1 MAELEQRELE
11 TPVST
16 SSPVTSTTPATKP
29 AKNPKRVVAGKLAA
43 EKTKQAREAQKKA
56 AVEAAAII
64 AKEKEKKSASAKR
77 SVTSSPSGTPVEP
90 APTEPQ
96 PQSSGLTTNQWIS
109 LLGIGV
115 AIVTTYV
122 KREDIKAF
130 INEKR
135 SPTFKAPPTLITD
148 DTPELFDEI
157 NALGTLRQSKMPL
170 DLANKEESVR
180 WIKKFLLNIYFSF
193 IIPTMSKTMT
203 DTMPDTMPDK
213 IEIEKALKKYCEMR
227 YELENDVLRF
237 KRAYEVLKEIA
248 TACEKIENEE
258 ERKEKLEE
266 VRSLQDENLRLQD
279 RSSVMLFEMTK
290 KMAALIQ

>member
-29 AKNPKRVVAGKLAA
+29 AKNPKRVAAGKLAA

-56 AVEAAAII
+56 SIEAAAII
-64 AKEKEKKSASAKR
+64 AKEKEKKSAAAKR
-77 SVTSSPSGTPVEP
+77 NVTPPAVTEP
-90 APTEPQ
+90 APPEAQ

-148 DTPELFDEI
+148 DTPVTAE
-157 NALGTLRQSKMPL
+157 S
-170 DLANKEESVR
+170 LAAGIGWAAKKVVKENFTSDPSSSFMNYVKFTAVMAGSV
-180 WIKKFLLNIYFSF
+180 
-193 IIPTMSKTMT
+193 
-203 DTMPDTMPDK
+203 
-213 IEIEKALKKYCEMR
+213 ALKQY
-227 YELENDVLRF
+227 LEDQ
-237 KRAYEVLKEIA
+237 
-248 TACEKIENEE
+248 KILPTN
-258 ERKEKLEE
+258 
-266 VRSLQDENLRLQD
+266 
-279 RSSVMLFEMTK
+279 
-290 KMAALIQ
+290 

>member
-29 AKNPKRVVAGKLAA
+29 AKNPKRVAAGKLAA

-56 AVEAAAII
+56 SIEAAAII
-64 AKEKEKKSASAKR
+64 AKEKEKKSAAAKR
-77 SVTSSPSGTPVEP
+77 NVTPPVTE
-90 APTEPQ
+90 APPE
-96 PQSSGLTTNQWIS
+96 SRFLTTNQWIC

-148 DTPELFDEI
+148 DSQTKHK
-157 NALGTLRQSKMPL
+157 GHRQSRCKDESNSCAAWSAGAYCETNPDYM
-170 DLANKEESVR
+170 LANCQLSCKVCGCKDLDPSCPSWAQTGECGNNP
-180 WIKKFLLNIYFSF
+180 LY
-193 IIPTMSKTMT
+193 
-203 DTMPDTMPDK
+203 
-213 IEIEKALKKYCEMR
+213 
-227 YELENDVLRF
+227 
-237 KRAYEVLKEIA
+237 
-248 TACEKIENEE
+248 
-258 ERKEKLEE
+258 
-266 VRSLQDENLRLQD
+266 
-279 RSSVMLFEMTK
+279 MLDNCC
-290 KMAALIQ
+290 

>member
-1 MAELEQRELE
+1 MAELEPRELE

-29 AKNPKRVVAGKLAA
+29 AKNPKRVAAGKLAA

-56 AVEAAAII
+56 SIEAAAII
-64 AKEKEKKSASAKR
+64 AKEKEKKSAAAKR
-77 SVTSSPSGTPVEP
+77 NVTPPAVTEP
-90 APTEPQ
+90 APPEAQ

-148 DTPELFDEI
+148 DTPVTAESS
-157 NALGTLRQSKMPL
+157 LRDDFIETSSGV
-170 DLANKEESVR
+170 EEYGEDNQQEEARERQRVYNEGYNSG
-180 WIKKFLLNIYFSF
+180 
-193 IIPTMSKTMT
+193 
-203 DTMPDTMPDK
+203 
-213 IEIEKALKKYCEMR
+213 IE
-227 YELENDVLRF
+227 
-237 KRAYEVLKEIA
+237 
-248 TACEKIENEE
+248 
-258 ERKEKLEE
+258 
-266 VRSLQDENLRLQD
+266 S
-279 RSSVMLFEMTK
+279 TK
-290 KMAALIQ
+290 KVAAGAA

>member
-29 AKNPKRVVAGKLAA
+29 AKNPKRVAAGKLAA

-56 AVEAAAII
+56 SIEAAAII
-64 AKEKEKKSASAKR
+64 AKEKEKKSAAAKR
-77 SVTSSPSGTPVEP
+77 NVTPPAVTEP
-90 APTEPQ
+90 APPEAQ

-148 DTPELFDEI
+148 DTPVTAEKQRHTMASIAIMAGGAILNAAAFI
-157 NALGTLRQSKMPL
+157 GGNYLARALGGGDDAAL
-170 DLANKEESVR
+170 KEKER
-180 WIKKFLLNIYFSF
+180 H
-193 IIPTMSKTMT
+193 
-203 DTMPDTMPDK
+203 D
-213 IEIEKALKKYCEMR
+213 KALE
-227 YELENDVLRF
+227 
-237 KRAYEVLKEIA
+237 AY
-248 TACEKIENEE
+248 
-258 ERKEKLEE
+258 
-266 VRSLQDENLRLQD
+266 Q
-279 RSSVMLFEMTK
+279 
-290 KMAALIQ
+290 AAYAK